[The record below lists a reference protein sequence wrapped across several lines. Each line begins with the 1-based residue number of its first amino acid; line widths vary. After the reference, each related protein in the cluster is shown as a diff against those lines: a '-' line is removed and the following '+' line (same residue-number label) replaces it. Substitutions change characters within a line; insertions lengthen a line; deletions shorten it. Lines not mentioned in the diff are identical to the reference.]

1 MPLKTSLEQHYTPE
15 QLGKRWHCSANTVR
29 RMAGE
34 FGGVLVIDRP
44 ETMHKRAY
52 RSIGI
57 PESTANAIYA
67 KFFMPLA
74 A

>member
-1 MPLKTSLEQHYTPE
+1 
-15 QLGKRWHCSANTVR
+15 
-29 RMAGE
+29 MAGE